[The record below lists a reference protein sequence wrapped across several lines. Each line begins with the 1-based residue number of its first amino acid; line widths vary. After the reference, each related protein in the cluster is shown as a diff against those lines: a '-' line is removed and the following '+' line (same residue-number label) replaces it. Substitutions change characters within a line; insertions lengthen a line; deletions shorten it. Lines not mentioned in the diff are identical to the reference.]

1 MTLISLMT
9 MKKDPMLE
17 EKLKFYLKI
26 DMRNLVNLD
35 LSNGNS
41 KNLHFWRKYVMLELE
56 RYREVVL

>member
-1 MTLISLMT
+1 MT